1 LNLLF
6 PAFGQT
12 QAEQKTAINASEAL
26 VASESAKPVEENHL
40 RNPRET
46 VRLFMN
52 VMNDVSQ
59 GKTEDINKALSAL
72 YTDDL
77 PAETRDTQATE
88 LASKLFKVL
97 NNFTFKIDSI
107 PEDPKGKKYQLKVGT
122 ELGIKIVLYRYAEDT
137 WKFNYTHTLS
147 KVDSFL
153 VAIEKEK
160 EAEGK
165 EDSTIDPILKSP
177 RDTFNVFFT
186 AIGNLE
192 KDGLPD
198 AIKTL
203 DLSRFEKAIL
213 EDIGRERVTMLISVI
228 NRYKYVEL
236 VELPNDPK
244 GPPYVLLQHKAGRIV
259 VERVKL
265 PESNIEA
272 WKFSAQTV
280 ADLPALYDAFKD
292 KPLVKGISKKIE
304 VPLSVRL
311 RDYMKA
317 NFPGLLKKSFFLENW
332 QWLGMFCIIFL
343 GMGVSRLITNL
354 LKGSIQLIFKRE
366 SLAIDLSAEARFIK
380 PINIALTTWAWWLG
394 LTILALPGDIRAV
407 LLVTVKVITGIAGI
421 WAGYRLMDVIGNYLQ
436 AKAEQT
442 ENKFDDLL
450 VPLATRSLK
459 VFSIAIG
466 LVFIADIFALDI
478 DKILAGLG
486 IGGLAFAL
494 AAKDTISNVFGSI
507 TILVDRPFQIGDWVT
522 IGSADGTVESVGVRS
537 TRIRTFYNS
546 LISIPNSQLITA
558 TIDNWGARKYRR
570 INCKLGVAYD
580 TPPEKI
586 DAFCE
591 GIREIIR
598 KHPYTRKD
606 YFHCYLNEFDAA
618 SLNILL
624 YCFVETPDWS
634 TELREKHRLF
644 SDIIKLAQTLK
655 VEFAFPTQTLYLRNE
670 ETPVHKNIPENQ
682 KAAWEKGSKE
692 ARQIVA
698 QELGDPAIKPPPV
711 TF

>member
-1 LNLLF
+1 MFLRTTLTIILILNLFF

-147 KVDSFL
+147 QVDSFL
-153 VAIEKEK
+153 AAIEKSK
-160 EAEGK
+160 EAEGN
-165 EDSTIDPILKSP
+165 EDSAIDPILKSP

-192 KDGLPD
+192 KGGLTN

-317 NFPGLLKKSFFLENW
+317 NFPGLLNKSFFLENW

-366 SLAIDLSAEARFIK
+366 ALTIDLSAEARFIK

-421 WAGYRLMDVIGNYLQ
+421 WSGYRLMDVIGNYLQ

-450 VPLATRSLK
+450 VPPC
-459 VFSIAIG
+459 
-466 LVFIADIFALDI
+466 
-478 DKILAGLG
+478 DKITKGLFNSNWSG
-486 IGGLAFAL
+486 IHCRHFCSRHRQ
-494 AAKDTISNVFGSI
+494 DS
-507 TILVDRPFQIGDWVT
+507 R
-522 IGSADGTVESVGVRS
+522 RS
-537 TRIRTFYNS
+537 RNRWS
-546 LISIPNSQLITA
+546 
-558 TIDNWGARKYRR
+558 
-570 INCKLGVAYD
+570 
-580 TPPEKI
+580 
-586 DAFCE
+586 
-591 GIREIIR
+591 GI
-598 KHPYTRKD
+598 
-606 YFHCYLNEFDAA
+606 CL
-618 SLNILL
+618 S
-624 YCFVETPDWS
+624 S
-634 TELREKHRLF
+634 
-644 SDIIKLAQTLK
+644 
-655 VEFAFPTQTLYLRNE
+655 
-670 ETPVHKNIPENQ
+670 
-682 KAAWEKGSKE
+682 
-692 ARQIVA
+692 
-698 QELGDPAIKPPPV
+698 
-711 TF
+711 